1 MNQLLDADLDPHQ
14 DTVPEH
20 EISLGTATILGIFF
34 ALALVC
40 AAFFGFGYTL
50 GRKSAQNANLTAAVQ
65 TTATGP
71 ITVKPAAGSVAGQP
85 PPAPVPAMPVDT
97 SDGPAL
103 VPAASAKSGATP
115 ADGMIVGDRPGSEPP
130 ASVPPAPAIAPSGAF
145 MVQIAAVSSQEI
157 ADIEVTALKK
167 YGFDVIVRHE
177 PQDQLL
183 HVQIGPYATRKDA
196 EAMRLNILSHGF
208 NAIVK

>member
-1 MNQLLDADLDPHQ
+1 MNSLLDADIDDPYPAHRGA
-14 DTVPEH
+14 DR

-50 GRKSAQNANLTAAVQ
+50 GRKSAQNAMTQAATAPVTQ
-65 TTATGP
+65 P
-71 ITVKPAAGSVAGQP
+71 IAVKPAAGSSTDQP
-85 PPAPVPAMPVDT
+85 LPVPAPEPIVT
-97 SDGPAL
+97 VAEPI
-103 VPAASAKSGATP
+103 PTATP
-115 ADGMIVGDRPGSEPP
+115 KSSTYP
-130 ASVPPAPAIAPSGAF
+130 ATIAIKSPANNPQPATANLQPAVSPAGTF
-145 MVQIAAVSSQEI
+145 MVQIAAVSTQEI
-157 ADIEVTALKK
+157 ADIELTALKK
-167 YGFDVIVRHE
+167 YGFDVIIRHE

-196 EAMRLNILSHGF
+196 VAMQQNILAHGF